1 MLGFGQ
7 AYHKHFYL
15 HQKALSN
22 HLQVKLK
29 QISHFLTWK
38 CLPNFPLHSSQDNA
52 VLSTRIIE
60 NIGKAQAIQKC
71 TSSYQKLKRP
81 ETCCKYI
88 LATNAICTCWFGV
101 PCLFLIKVLFSP
113 FSCPCRLQP
122 TIICMFLKASHV
134 LWNNTES
141 QRKNKERSHIL
152 QIDLGKIRILSCVK
166 KMLCFEINIRR
177 NRDSSQTACETL
189 LQAWIDLKR
198 QRLQSSLSI
207 LQVSSYR
214 AS

>member
-1 MLGFGQ
+1 M
-7 AYHKHFYL
+7 HFF
-15 HQKALSN
+15 
-22 HLQVKLK
+22 
-29 QISHFLTWK
+29 ISK
-38 CLPNFPLHSSQDNA
+38 
-52 VLSTRIIE
+52 V
-60 NIGKAQAIQKC
+60 
-71 TSSYQKLKRP
+71 KRP

-122 TIICMFLKASHV
+122 TIIYMFLKSSHV

-207 LQVSSYR
+207 LEVSSYR